1 MFLQPVIDLL
11 RQEFHNVT
19 IYDCGKDAA
28 TFCLAVRFDEPIDL
42 YYLGRAVAGVNLGIA
57 AQTRDGL
64 IYFPEA
70 LIDAE
75 TYAYILKE

>member
-19 IYDCGKDAA
+19 IYDCGKDKA
-28 TFCLAVRFDEPIDL
+28 TFCLAVRFDEPVDL
-42 YYLGRAVAGVNLGIA
+42 YYLGRSLCAVDLGLA
-57 AQTRDGL
+57 TQTRDGL

-75 TYAYILKE
+75 TYAYIVG